1 MQYRNQDSTRTEPP
15 NIHSLPTLTQ
25 LSTDTALLSSILLL
39 LNSICGVDQGFLPIL
54 QDPDDAVFDLLV
66 CFLVVGHEDVI
77 FQGATLCLSFLFRE
91 AGIGVLE
98 LLVFFV
104 EALTSGIPG
113 DVKLPQ
119 APVEGYEACRL
130 GSQNGVLRSSSR
142 SKGLEDRGRCHLLV
156 VGGRFRLWKSDE
168 YGVFGFVQNFHW
180 VAPWALRLCLRQQD
194 QVDYRTIHAC
204 VWEFQVG
211 GRCFHSADA
220 DVRRR

>member
-130 GSQNGVLRSSSR
+130 GSQNGVLLVQSLQLTIQGSGGPRPMPPSR
-142 SKGLEDRGRCHLLV
+142 R
-156 VGGRFRLWKSDE
+156 W
-168 YGVFGFVQNFHW
+168 
-180 VAPWALRLCLRQQD
+180 
-194 QVDYRTIHAC
+194 
-204 VWEFQVG
+204 WEVP
-211 GRCFHSADA
+211 A
-220 DVRRR
+220 VEV